1 MTIYAFVTESEP
13 VPTEIYNVTFTDS
26 DLGDNIS
33 EQKKSHFR
41 MKTFSL
47 FSEKM
52 FFIWDTSL
60 FRCYLIKKKV
70 FSFLENT
77 FFLRAALSDLPQK
90 NTFNV
95 KYKDTYPAPLVQQKH
110 HN

>member
-33 EQKKSHFR
+33 EQKKVTLQDENFQFVLRKNVLHLGYQLVSLLSHQ
-41 MKTFSL
+41 
-47 FSEKM
+47 
-52 FFIWDTSL
+52 D
-60 FRCYLIKKKV
+60 
-70 FSFLENT
+70 T